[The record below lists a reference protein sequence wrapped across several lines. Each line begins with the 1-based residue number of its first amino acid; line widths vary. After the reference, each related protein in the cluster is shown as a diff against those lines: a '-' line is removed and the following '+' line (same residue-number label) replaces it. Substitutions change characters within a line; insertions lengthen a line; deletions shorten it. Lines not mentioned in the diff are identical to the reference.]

1 MKSGVLDAVR
11 AAGGELFGM
20 TSEPQSL
27 ASEAEE
33 AWEIGFPC
41 VGDPHHEI
49 RDQLQERG
57 LVEVFANED
66 YGHLGTRAWASHPK
80 GYFQPAVLALAQDER
95 VLYRWRCRPMY
106 RNMSGAGQRPTP
118 TYTWARIQSCL
129 PEGSP
134 EPELDENPEF
144 ARRDLPWPMFLAI
157 LLAHGWF
164 IRPKAFPLGRS
175 DDVASAKVSKM
186 PRRIAIFIA
195 AWLAAFV
202 LLPTTW
208 VAVAFLIWIAIA
220 TPGIIAIH
228 RQFQNIP
235 AD

>member
-1 MKSGVLDAVR
+1 
-11 AAGGELFGM
+11 
-20 TSEPQSL
+20 
-27 ASEAEE
+27 
-33 AWEIGFPC
+33 
-41 VGDPHHEI
+41 
-49 RDQLQERG
+49 
-57 LVEVFANED
+57 
-66 YGHLGTRAWASHPK
+66 
-80 GYFQPAVLALAQDER
+80 
-95 VLYRWRCRPMY
+95 
-106 RNMSGAGQRPTP
+106 
-118 TYTWARIQSCL
+118 
-129 PEGSP
+129 
-134 EPELDENPEF
+134 
-144 ARRDLPWPMFLAI
+144 MFLAI